1 MIVMPLGLFL
11 WKSFNK
17 LQLNLNLP
25 KWYEKAKYENSLGNI
40 RKFNDKEEIYNLD
53 NSIFIKSLDYLKC

>member
-1 MIVMPLGLFL
+1 M
-11 WKSFNK
+11 KK
-17 LQLNLNLP
+17 Q
-25 KWYEKAKYENSLGNI
+25 KCENSLGNI